1 MSIQIRKIIATTSFA
16 LLFLLSKSSFVAAA
30 DITVMGLFT
39 DMVIIKVDGQQ
50 HKLRKGESTPQGI
63 KLLRADSEQAVF
75 LVKGKKQTL
84 SLGSTSGISTS
95 FAKREKTE
103 ARIMRRHGMYSVA
116 GSINKQPVKFLVD
129 TGASS
134 VAMNRNTAKKLGI
147 DFRYKGT
154 PGWANT
160 ANGPVKTYR
169 VKLDSVRVG
178 EIELTNV
185 QGAVLDGSS
194 PRYILL
200 GMSFLNRVEMQRD
213 GELLLLR
220 KKW

>member
-1 MSIQIRKIIATTSFA
+1 MSLISVMATNYA
-16 LLFLLSKSSFVAAA
+16 MAA
-30 DITVMGLFT
+30 DIKVMGLFAN
-39 DMVIIKVDGQQ
+39 MAIIKIDGQQ

-63 KLLRADSEQAVF
+63 KLLSADSDSATF
-75 LVKGKKQTL
+75 LVDGKKQTL
-84 SLGSTSGISTS
+84 SLGTTSSISTS
-95 FAKREKTE
+95 FAKRNQVE
-103 ARIMRRHGMYSVA
+103 ARIMRRHGMYSVS
-116 GSINKQPVKFLVD
+116 GSVNKQPVNFLVD
-129 TGASS
+129 TGATW
-134 VAMNRNTAKKLGI
+134 VAMNSATAKRLGI

-160 ANGPVKTYR
+160 ANGPVKTYKI
-169 VKLDSVRVG
+169 KLDSVRVG

-194 PRYILL
+194 PREILL
-200 GMSFLNRVEMQRD
+200 GMSFLNRVEMQRQ